1 MFLSGNHTSPI
12 CPRWTGNNYIMWEK
26 KEPPKI
32 QVAQKMIKKKSIIDE
47 YGNVIRNT
55 PEDPNA
61 VERYLASK
69 KK

>member
-1 MFLSGNHTSPI
+1 
-12 CPRWTGNNYIMWEK
+12 MWEK